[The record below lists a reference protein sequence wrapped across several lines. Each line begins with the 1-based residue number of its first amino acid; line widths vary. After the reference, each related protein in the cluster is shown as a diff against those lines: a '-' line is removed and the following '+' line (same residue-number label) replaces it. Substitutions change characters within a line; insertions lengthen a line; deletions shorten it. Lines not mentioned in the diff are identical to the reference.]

1 MHDKAT
7 WLANWL
13 ANLLNKYLPGP
24 GKLTLKLLG
33 LPPEPTPWASFM
45 VMELLVVL
53 IIIVLFA
60 FLRRRL
66 SVDHPGKLQQTFE
79 LLEEFVRGQAE
90 ESVGHDGPRYMGFF
104 GTVFIFILFCNLIG
118 SIPGFESPT
127 MIPAVPAGCALAVFC
142 YYNLMGFREQ
152 GFGKYLAHFAGPMP
166 WLAPLMVPIEL
177 ISHMA
182 RPLSLTIRLY
192 ANMFAGEQ
200 VTLVFLGLTYF
211 AIPVLFMGL
220 HIFVS
225 VLQAYIFMLLA
236 MMYVGGA
243 VAHEH

>member
-1 MHDKAT
+1 MHQHYEI
-7 WLANWL
+7 WLAKLFNDH
-13 ANLLNKYLPGP
+13 LPGLGNVP
-24 GKLTLKLLG
+24 LKLLG
-33 LPPEPTPWASFM
+33 LPVERRPWEGFM
-45 VMELLVVL
+45 VMQLLVAL

-60 FLRRRL
+60 VLRRRL
-66 SVDHPGKLQQTFE
+66 SVDQPGKLQHTFE

-90 ESVGHDGPRYMGFF
+90 ESVGHDGPRYLGFF
-104 GTVFIFILFCNLIG
+104 GTLFIFILFCNLIG
-118 SIPGFESPT
+118 IIPGFESPT
-127 MIPAVPAGCALAVFC
+127 MIPPVPAGCALAVFC

-152 GFGKYLAHFAGPMP
+152 GPRYLAQFAGPMLV
-166 WLAPLMVPIEL
+166 LAPLMILVEL
-177 ISHMA
+177 VSHMA

-192 ANMFAGEQ
+192 ANMFAGER

>member
-1 MHDKAT
+1 
-7 WLANWL
+7 
-13 ANLLNKYLPGP
+13 
-24 GKLTLKLLG
+24 
-33 LPPEPTPWASFM
+33 
-45 VMELLVVL
+45 
-53 IIIVLFA
+53 
-60 FLRRRL
+60 
-66 SVDHPGKLQQTFE
+66 
-79 LLEEFVRGQAE
+79 
-90 ESVGHDGPRYMGFF
+90 
-104 GTVFIFILFCNLIG
+104 
-118 SIPGFESPT
+118 
-127 MIPAVPAGCALAVFC
+127 
-142 YYNLMGFREQ
+142 
-152 GFGKYLAHFAGPMP
+152 MP

>member
-1 MHDKAT
+1 MHDSGI

-13 ANLLNKYLPGP
+13 AKQFNNYLPGS

-33 LPPEPTPWASFM
+33 LPEEPRPWASFM
-45 VMELLVVL
+45 VMELLVVF

-60 FLRRRL
+60 FLRLRL
-66 SVDHPGKLQQTFE
+66 SVDRPGKLQQACE
-79 LLEEFVRGQAE
+79 LLEEFVRGQSE
-90 ESVGHDGPRYMGFF
+90 ESVGHDGPRYIGFF
-104 GTVFIFILFCNLIG
+104 GTIFIFILFCNLIG
-118 SIPGFESPT
+118 SIPGLESPT
-127 MIPAVPAGCALAVFC
+127 MIPAVPAGCAIAVFC
-142 YYNLMGFREQ
+142 YYNLVGFREQ
-152 GFGKYLAHFAGPMP
+152 GARYLAHFAGPMP
-166 WLAPLMVPIEL
+166 WLAPLMLPIEL

-200 VTLVFLGLTYF
+200 VTLVFLQLTYF

-220 HIFVS
+220 HVFVS